1 MALCIVCAAH
11 VGFCAVGGVHT
22 HVVKLSNPS
31 ESLVSL
37 LSHWLAGGNA
47 SGDVLRQEGLPVL
60 GSPHQETL
68 YNS

>member
-1 MALCIVCAAH
+1 MCAGH
-11 VGFCAVGGVHT
+11 VGFCAVGGVQT

-37 LSHWLAGGNA
+37 LSHWLARGNPF
-47 SGDVLRQEGLPVL
+47 GDVLCQEGLPVL
-60 GSPHQETL
+60 GGPHQETL